1 MHVINTTTLDRL
13 VMKYCADDDILKLL
27 SERSRL
33 LNEVNILSTKVESY
47 KGQLQGLHKY
57 IASKKLMEFEEDK

>member
-1 MHVINTTTLDRL
+1 MEVISTTTLDKL

-33 LNEVNILSTKVESY
+33 LNEVYVLSKKANSY
-47 KGQLQGLHKY
+47 KGQLQGLHKF